1 MRRSC
6 ARGGKNHELTLISA
20 SKDLG
25 LLKIFSSRSIKSSFV
40 EHMLFDERLCS
51 VAFAYCEFSIF
62 DRLLIES
69 TDRLM
74 LLLCLV
80 SWLNTR
86 YGRPNK
92 IINNS
97 LKTFDRFLN

>member
-1 MRRSC
+1 MHRSC

-20 SKDLG
+20 SKDLE
-25 LLKIFSSRSIKSSFV
+25 LLKIFSSRSIKSAFV

-51 VAFAYCEFSIF
+51 VDFAYCEFTIF
-62 DRLLIES
+62 DHLLIES
-69 TDRLM
+69 TDKRV

-80 SWLNTR
+80 SCLNTR

-97 LKTFDRFLN
+97 LKSFDRFLY